1 MYYETRNFIERK
13 AHSLTYLLTHIFTHS
28 KYINTH
34 TLTNSL
40 NTHQAITS
48 VTNSSSPNT
57 PTNHPVI
64 RTKIKKCK
72 RFPYKR
78 FNKHNTDI
86 KSMYF
91 V

>member
-1 MYYETRNFIERK
+1 MRHANLLKEKLTNSFI
-13 AHSLTYLLTHIFTHS
+13 YLLTYSLTH

-34 TLTNSL
+34 THIHKL
-40 NTHQAITS
+40 NTHQVITS

-57 PTNHPVI
+57 PTNHPVN
-64 RTKIKKCK
+64 RTKIKKA
-72 RFPYKR
+72 RDSPAR
-78 FNKHNTDI
+78 GSTKHNTDI